1 MKSGLYSNY
10 IKRFFDLLFAVVGIL
25 LALPLLAIIFILL
38 LITGHRK
45 IIFTQKRIGLNEKA
59 FMLFKVCTM
68 TETKD
73 ASGNLLPDEKRLTA
87 LGKLLRKTSLD
98 EIPQLINVIKGDM
111 SFIGPRPL
119 LPEYLPRYSPEQRKR
134 HQVKPGISGWA
145 QVNGRNAIDWETK
158 FLLDLYYVN
167 NQSFTLD
174 IKIVLLTIKKI
185 LISEGISQQGHA
197 TMSPFVG
204 KKDNGTSV

>member
-1 MKSGLYSNY
+1 
-10 IKRFFDLLFAVVGIL
+10 
-25 LALPLLAIIFILL
+25 
-38 LITGHRK
+38 
-45 IIFTQKRIGLNEKA
+45 
-59 FMLFKVCTM
+59 VCTM

-185 LISEGISQQGHA
+185 LISEGISQQGNA

-204 KKDNGTSV
+204 KKDNGNSA

>member
-1 MKSGLYSNY
+1 MKSGLYCTY
-10 IKRFFDLLFAVVGIL
+10 IKRFFDLLFAVIGIL

-45 IIFTQKRIGLNEKA
+45 LIFTQKRIGFNEKA
-59 FMLFKVCTM
+59 FMLYKVCTM

-98 EIPQLINVIKGDM
+98 ELPQLLNIIKGDM

-145 QVNGRNAIDWETK
+145 QVNGRNAIGWETK

-174 IKIVLLTIKKI
+174 LKILLHTIKKI
-185 LISEGISQQGHA
+185 MISEGISQQGNA

-204 KKDNGTSV
+204 KKDNETTI